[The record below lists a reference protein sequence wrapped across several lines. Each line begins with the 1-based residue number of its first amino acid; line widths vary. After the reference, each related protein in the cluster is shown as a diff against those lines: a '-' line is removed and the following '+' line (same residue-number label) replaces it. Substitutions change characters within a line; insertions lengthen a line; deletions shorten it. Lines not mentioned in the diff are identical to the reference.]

1 MNIDGTTYLIYDKFA
16 GEDHGYKNKYTQGIT
31 IEQVFSSNIVPLEG
45 NDAVLEFNKYGGI
58 YCVPMTIDFNIYNLH
73 FFIVPIDKIM
83 NAKIMI
89 VSINNEL
96 FENSIKNHNMIP
108 NEQFI
113 INACSYHIAYTKI
126 PNINMLD
133 TKTKLKE
140 SVKEIVDES
149 TQPNA
154 DVTDQ
159 IVENPQFA
167 KTPMWNYQK
176 RTVKWML
183 TAEQKKPSLHY
194 SLNAEIL
201 IGDIV
206 FDSITKKFSKC
217 EDRKKITFCG
227 GALIDE
233 VGLGKTYQLLALSL
247 LNRPTNIS
255 YYKIPNKLCSRA
267 TLVICPNHLCVQWSR
282 EITKMIKDE
291 YKISVVLLLTKNHHD
306 KYTYLDLLDA
316 DFVIVSYNFL
326 GNQCYL
332 NKWLP
337 KVSKLKTY
345 CKNTQFDIQAV
356 KKVFDAM
363 EAEYLDS
370 PEKLFEAKTVPNII
384 YWNRVIVDEFHEVY
398 TVAKYKHMSN
408 LLRFFNGETKW
419 CVTGTPFD
427 KGNECLLKMIDYV
440 TQYTNTIGD
449 KILINDDIK
458 NYMMKSFF
466 RRNTK
471 KSIMDEYK
479 LDPLTEQIIWLK
491 FTPTERML
499 YNAYLVNPNVDK
511 FSVLMRQLCCHT
523 GIADEIK
530 DTISN
535 CKTPEDIEN
544 MMVKH
549 YKTAMNTSDKKVRY
563 IEYRI
568 RKIERQI
575 TVAEFRRQKRF
586 LKQLNYKV
594 IIEYPPNIKDPEFDN
609 YVADFAVD
617 GDTNDNNNDNDLFDD
632 DNDDDDDKELFTISS
647 ATQKEVMKLIFNQ
660 LASNKS
666 ATIAGLSELIIN
678 YKIKLMEAKKD
689 FEGKRTTY
697 EFFSNMMDRLRKTGT
712 KKATDEINEDEEEIC
727 GICLGVI
734 TGEDVGV
741 TKCGHI
747 YCYQCLKD
755 FIVSNPKCPMCTKP
769 VKKEDIFL
777 ISYETHKKNEVQT
790 KEIKDKISLI
800 NNVGTKLA
808 NLIFYIKSIKDKV
821 IIFSQWD
828 DLLRKVGGVLDTY
841 GIKNVFCRGNVW
853 MRDKAIREFTNKED
867 MQVIMLSSDSA
878 ASGTNLTAA
887 SVVILLDPV
896 YGSYEYRRNTEWQA
910 IGRAYRMG
918 QLKKVTVVRMIIKNS
933 VEEEIYNLNK
943 KEDDMYTKQNAKIF
957 ELEDDKITLEKTDID
972 VITQAAEESL
982 KKKET
987 KKVTKKVAIKK
998 VIAKK

>member
-16 GEDHGYKNKYTQGIT
+16 GGDHGYKNQYTQGIT

-45 NDAVLEFNKYGGI
+45 QAAITEFNNYGGI
-58 YCVPMTIDFNIYNLH
+58 YNIPQQIDLQIYNLH
-73 FFIVPIDKIM
+73 FFVVPIDKTIS
-83 NAKIMI
+83 AKIMI

-96 FENSIKNHNMIP
+96 FENSVKNHNFVP

-126 PNINMLD
+126 PNID
-133 TKTKLKE
+133 IADSKTKLKT
-140 SVKEIVDES
+140 SVDEIVKKS
-149 TQPNA
+149 TEPNA

-167 KTPMWNYQK
+167 KQPMWNYQK

-183 TAEQKKPSLHY
+183 TNELKMPSIHY

-217 EDRKKITFCG
+217 EDRKKIVFRG

-233 VGLGKTYQLLALSL
+233 VGLGKTYQMLALSL
-247 LNRPTNIS
+247 LNRPSDIS
-255 YYKIPNKLCSRA
+255 YYKVPNRLCSRA

-332 NKWLP
+332 SQWLP
-337 KVSKLKTY
+337 KVSKLKSY
-345 CKNTQFDIQAV
+345 CSGVQFDIAAV
-356 KKVFDAM
+356 KRVFDTM
-363 EAEYLDS
+363 EDVYLKS
-370 PEKLFEAKTVPNII
+370 PEKLFETKTVPNII
-384 YWNRVIVDEFHEVY
+384 YWNRVIIDEFHEVFS
-398 TVAKYKHMSN
+398 VVKYRHMSN
-408 LLRFFNGETKW
+408 LVRFFNGVTKW

-427 KGNECLLKMIDYV
+427 KGSDCLVKMIDHV
-440 TQYTNTIGD
+440 THYTNTIGD
-449 KILINDDIK
+449 KILVNDDVK
-458 NYMMKSFF
+458 NYMLKSFF

-471 KSIMDEYK
+471 KSVMDEYK
-479 LDPLTEQIIWLK
+479 LDPLIEQIIWLK
-491 FTPTERML
+491 FSPTERML
-499 YNAYLVNPNVDK
+499 YNAYLVNPNIDK
-511 FSVLMRQLCCHT
+511 FSVLMRQLCCHP

-549 YKTAMNTSDKKVRY
+549 YKTTMDAADKKVRY

-568 RKIERQI
+568 RKTERKI
-575 TVAEFRRQKRF
+575 KVAEFRRQKRF
-586 LKQLNYKV
+586 IKQLNYKV
-594 IIEYPPNIKDPEFDN
+594 VIEYPPDIKDPEFDN
-609 YVADFAVD
+609 FTVD
-617 GDTNDNNNDNDLFDD
+617 VGLNDNENDNVELFDD
-632 DNDDDDDKELFTISS
+632 DDDDDDDKKPVFIISD
-647 ATQKEVMKLIFNQ
+647 ATQKDVMKLINAQ
-660 LASNKS
+660 LAANKS
-666 ATIAGLSELIIN
+666 ATIAGLHELIMN
-678 YKIKLMEAKKD
+678 WRVKLLEAKKD
-689 FEGKRTTY
+689 LEGKRITY
-697 EFFSNMMDRLRKTGT
+697 EFFSNVMDRLRKTGT
-712 KKATDEINEDEEEIC
+712 KKVTDEVNEDEEEVC

-755 FIVSNPKCPMCTKP
+755 FIVSNPKCPMCSKP

-777 ISYETHKKNEVQT
+777 ISYETHKKNELQT

-800 NNVGTKLA
+800 SRVGTKLA

-828 DLLRKVGGVLDTY
+828 DLLRKVGDVLDTY

-853 MRDKAIREFTNKED
+853 MRDKAIREFTNRED
-867 MQVIMLSSDSA
+867 MRVIMLSSDSA

-943 KEDDMYTKQNAKIF
+943 KEDDKFTQQNAKIF
-957 ELEDDKITLEKTDID
+957 ELEDDKITLEKNEMEIMAKT
-972 VITQAAEESL
+972 AEESL

-987 KKVTKKVAIKK
+987 KKVPKKEKVPKK
-998 VIAKK
+998 GLVK